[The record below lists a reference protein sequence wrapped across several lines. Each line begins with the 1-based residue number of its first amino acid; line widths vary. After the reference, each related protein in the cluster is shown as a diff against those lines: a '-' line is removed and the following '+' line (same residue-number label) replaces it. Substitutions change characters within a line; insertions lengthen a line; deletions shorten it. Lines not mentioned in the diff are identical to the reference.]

1 MTAIRRMRADDA
13 AEVAELTT
21 QLGYPTDADE
31 ERRRI
36 ADIRSRTDDELL
48 VAVDGDDRPIGWIH
62 VARLASLAAGDGA
75 VIHGLVVAE
84 SARSGGIGTHLV
96 AAAEAWA
103 HSRGAPE
110 IIVRSRS
117 TRERTHR
124 FYERLGYAERKRSH
138 VFGKRIV

>member
-1 MTAIRRMRADDA
+1 MTAIRPMRADDA

-36 ADIRSRTDDELL
+36 ADIRSRTDDELF
-48 VAVDGDDRPIGWIH
+48 VAVDAEDRPIGWIH
-62 VARLASLAAGDGA
+62 VACLASLAAGDGA
-75 VIHGLVVAE
+75 VINGLVVAE
-84 SARSGGIGTHLV
+84 RARSVGIGTELV

-103 HSRGAPE
+103 RRRGAAE

-117 TRERTHR
+117 TRTRTHR

-138 VFGKRIV
+138 AFGKRIV